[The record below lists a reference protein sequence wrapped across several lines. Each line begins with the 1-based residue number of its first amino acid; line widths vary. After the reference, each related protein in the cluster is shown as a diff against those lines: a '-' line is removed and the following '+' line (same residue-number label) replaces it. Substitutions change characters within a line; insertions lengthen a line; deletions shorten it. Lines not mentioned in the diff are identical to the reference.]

1 LTDYLSDVFVVDG
14 PAAGGAVPA
23 ALLVDGAGG
32 VAGDDAAG
40 GDVDPAD
47 VSFFSPAAAGVFSP
61 SDGGFSLLE

>member
-1 LTDYLSDVFVVDG
+1 LTDYLFDVFVVDE
-14 PAAGGAVPA
+14 PAAGGVLLA
-23 ALLVDGAGG
+23 ALLVDGAVG

-61 SDGGFSLLE
+61 SDGGLSLLE